1 MGDET
6 EAATLERMARGGI
19 VVGGQ
24 RDGTGPEAELARA
37 ELRALLQAALAGMTG
52 PERDVLLL
60 AYRDELSQ
68 SEIAARL
75 GWPLGTVK
83 TRTRRALLKLRVEL
97 GPELGPVPVDGSE
110 LDLDARSA
118 RAVEAGARA
127 DR

>member
-1 MGDET
+1 
-6 EAATLERMARGGI
+6 
-19 VVGGQ
+19 
-24 RDGTGPEAELARA
+24 
-37 ELRALLQAALAGMTG
+37 MTG